1 MAHILQCRRCRI
13 GIDDDGDGNCA
24 WCHDIPDDELVVFML
39 RGKMDWQRK
48 QSQEGYKRYPTNQ
61 EEAGKPQVKWAR
73 VIITEGSQ
81 DQIAHHQRQSYFN
94 QTMKMGN
101 VRAYV
106 LDAEQIRTLEEVFPE
121 FQKGI
126 L

>member
-1 MAHILQCRRCRI
+1 MAHPLQCPRCRI
-13 GIDDDGDGNCA
+13 GIDDDGDGNCV
-24 WCHDIPDDELVVFML
+24 WCADIPDDDLVMFML
-39 RGKMDWQRK
+39 RGKMDWDQRRAR
-48 QSQEGYKRYPTNQ
+48 QGWRYPSDK
-61 EEAGKPQVKWAR
+61 EEAGKPQVKWVR

-81 DQIAHHQRQSYFN
+81 DQILHHQRQSYFN

-106 LDAEQIRTLEEVFPE
+106 LDREQILALEAVFPE
-121 FQKGI
+121 FQKEK